1 MLKDKLVMGYVV
13 ILFAS
18 LAVAALGYWYSRN
31 RGTMNSVEYYNK
43 HTDAFYNRTIHADMS
58 PYYQKFLSLLPPG
71 ASILDAGCGVGRDAK
86 YFNEQGYAVTAFDA
100 SESMVRLAT
109 EELGYPALLLTFNE
123 MTFEQEFDA
132 VWACRSLLHVPYEE
146 MRCAMENIH
155 KALKPGGIFYAS
167 YKYGS
172 EKMAAGERTFFNMN
186 EQSIMP
192 YIDGLFEVV
201 EVWKTPDTTSRV
213 SPSLSKAWLSI
224 LCRKI

>member
-1 MLKDKLVMGYVV
+1 MGKFVMEYVV
-13 ILFAS
+13 SFFA
-18 LAVAALGYWYSRN
+18 LLVVAALGLWYFHSRS
-31 RGTMNSVEYYNK
+31 TANSVEYYNK
-43 HTDAFYNRTIHADMS
+43 HTDAFYNRTIHADMN
-58 PYYQKFLSLLPPG
+58 PYYQKFLSLLLPG

-100 SESMVRLAT
+100 SEAMVRLAT
-109 EELGYPALLLTFNE
+109 KELGYPALLLTFKE

-146 MRCAMENIH
+146 MRTAMENIH
-155 KALKPGGIFYAS
+155 QALMPGGIFYAS

-172 EKMAAGERTFFNMN
+172 GKMAAGERTFFNMD

-213 SPSLSKAWLSI
+213 SPSPSKAWLSI